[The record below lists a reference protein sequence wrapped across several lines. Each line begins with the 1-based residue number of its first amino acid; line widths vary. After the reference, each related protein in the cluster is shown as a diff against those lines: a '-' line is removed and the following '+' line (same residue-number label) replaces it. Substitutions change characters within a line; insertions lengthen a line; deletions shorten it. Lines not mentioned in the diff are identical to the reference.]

1 MYSKEPKL
9 RRCLLR
15 TLVAVLVVAAA
26 TILGGCVQESSSL
39 PESVNIQISNLRARE
54 HGVLNK
60 KVEVSCDVTNSGGSG
75 LATLTA
81 YVAYEHEVY
90 DSASK
95 TIRIGAGQ
103 QIAVSFDLDIKDL
116 GGQYDYWVS

>member
-1 MYSKEPKL
+1 MSTQDPKPG
-9 RRCLLR
+9 RCLAA
-15 TLVAVLVVAAA
+15 TAVVVLVVGAVVV
-26 TILGGCVQESSSL
+26 LSGCTQNPDAGSQPPSVQ
-39 PESVNIQISNLRARE
+39 VTNLRARE
-54 HGVLNK
+54 HGILNK

-81 YVAYEHEVY
+81 YVAYGHEVY

-95 TIRIGAGQ
+95 TIRIGAGE